1 MRCGVYALFIL
12 NTNDEGFFAP
22 QVDNGNALCELLLIV
37 QEQHRKA
44 LAARCEHLYIKE
56 VSDHAKAP

>member
-1 MRCGVYALFIL
+1 MMRAFSRHKS
-12 NTNDEGFFAP
+12 T
-22 QVDNGNALCELLLIV
+22 NGNALCKLLLIA

-56 VSDHAKAP
+56 VSGHAKAP

>member
-1 MRCGVYALFIL
+1 MRAFSRHKS
-12 NTNDEGFFAP
+12 T
-22 QVDNGNALCELLLIV
+22 NGNALCKLLLIV

-44 LAARCEHLYIKE
+44 LAARCEHLYKA

>member
-1 MRCGVYALFIL
+1 MMRAFSRHKS
-12 NTNDEGFFAP
+12 T
-22 QVDNGNALCELLLIV
+22 NGNALCGFLLIA

-56 VSDHAKAP
+56 VFGHAKAP